1 MIQNR
6 FYIIIIIRVI
16 LITLNSLLIAFATVK
31 KIDLYIAANLVLL
44 LVIQVVLL
52 VNYLNRIN
60 RDLASFFG
68 AISGGDSSL
77 VYRKTSSSSSFE
89 KLYKL
94 FDQVNQKIQN
104 LKIENTERSFYLQH
118 LVENAGIG
126 IITYNAEG
134 KIDILN
140 PAARNLLNLV
150 PQKKILSFNDF
161 EPKLLEQIKHLKV
174 GESHLFKSE
183 KKQDE
188 LQLSMRASEFKL
200 RNKTIRLI
208 TIQNIK
214 KELEDNE
221 LLSWQK
227 LIRTLTHEIMNSVS
241 PISSTIETIR
251 SFYNKEMLMDP
262 SMNSYLNSEE
272 VIKDTIRG
280 LDIIDERAQGMLEFV
295 NKFRSLTI
303 LPIVNLSK
311 ISVKD
316 LLQGIKQLF
325 ESEIGKHNIQSS
337 VIVDPES
344 LMVKADKQLLEQVLI
359 NLVTNS
365 IHFLN
370 GISEKKLAL
379 TAFADYSG
387 KVCIQVKDNGI
398 GISEDIR
405 DKVFVPFFTTREN
418 GSGVGLSLSR
428 QIMQLHSAKISFVST
443 PGVETIFT
451 LVF

>member
-16 LITLNSLLIAFATVK
+16 LITLNSLLIAYATIK

-68 AISGGDSSL
+68 AVSGDDSSL
-77 VYRKTSSSSSFE
+77 VYRKKASGRSFE

-94 FDQVNQKIQN
+94 FDQINQKIQN

-150 PQKKILSFNDF
+150 PHKKVLSIHDLEQN
-161 EPKLLEQIKHLKV
+161 LLEQIKHLKI
-174 GESHLFKSE
+174 GEPYLFKSE

-200 RNKTIRLI
+200 RDKTIRLI

-262 SMNSYLNSEE
+262 SMNSNSEE
-272 VIKDTIRG
+272 IIKDTIRG

-316 LLQGIKQLF
+316 LLQGIKHLF
-325 ESEIGKHNIQSS
+325 ESEIGKHNIQLS

-344 LMVKADKQLLEQVLI
+344 LIVKADKQLLEQVLI

-365 IHFLN
+365 IHSLN
-370 GISEKKLAL
+370 GISVKKLAL
-379 TAFADYSG
+379 TGFADYSG

-428 QIMQLHSAKISFVST
+428 QIMQLHSGKISFVST
-443 PGVETIFT
+443 SGVETIFT
-451 LVF
+451 LKFQ